1 MVSEQRIKF
10 YITPAHDCSY
20 FDDRQATTLF
30 VDPRS
35 KIDTQQF
42 ALLTE
47 SGFRRSGDYIYRP
60 HCETCQA
67 CQSLRVP
74 VASFI
79 SGKSQKRIRQK
90 NTDLQVSLVEARFQ
104 EEHFALYQRYINQ
117 RHSDGDMYPATEEQY
132 RSFLLAPF
140 ASCRFVEFRL
150 NERLVAISVIDL
162 LPDAL
167 SAVYTFFEP
176 NEQQRSL
183 GVFAILWQIQFCIEN
198 NLQFLYLGYYIA
210 DSKKMSYKNKYTP
223 FQIYKNDEWLS
234 NSPK

>member
-1 MVSEQRIKF
+1 MLMVSEQRIKF

-79 SGKSQKRIRQK
+79 SSKSQKRIRQK
-90 NTDLQVSLVEARFQ
+90 NTDLQVSLAEASFQ

-117 RHSDGDMYPATEEQY
+117 RH
-132 RSFLLAPF
+132 
-140 ASCRFVEFRL
+140 
-150 NERLVAISVIDL
+150 N
-162 LPDAL
+162 
-167 SAVYTFFEP
+167 
-176 NEQQRSL
+176 
-183 GVFAILWQIQFCIEN
+183 
-198 NLQFLYLGYYIA
+198 
-210 DSKKMSYKNKYTP
+210 
-223 FQIYKNDEWLS
+223 
-234 NSPK
+234 